1 MHDPSAE
8 VMTKAIAERRETPMK
23 YPALVGGMLVVLSAI
38 ASGQAS
44 AQTAKAELRDA
55 QGETIG
61 LATLTQEADGVRV
74 AVEVSKL
81 PPGLHGFHVHAVGK
95 CDPPGFTSAGGHLN
109 PALKNHPDHAGDMP
123 ALLVNANGSAS
134 MTFRTDRFRVSDLF
148 VGEGRSLIIHAKPD
162 NYANIPTDRY
172 RPDPDATTLATG
184 DAGGRLA
191 CGVVTQ

>member
-1 MHDPSAE
+1 
-8 VMTKAIAERRETPMK
+8 MK
-23 YPALVGGMLVVLSAI
+23 YPALVGGLSLVLTII
-38 ASGQAS
+38 AYGQAS
-44 AQTAKAELRDA
+44 AYTVKAELRNA

-61 LATLTQEADGVRV
+61 LATLTQEAGRVRV

-81 PPGLHGFHVHAVGK
+81 APGLHGFHVHAVGK

-109 PALKNHPDHAGDMP
+109 PTLQNHPVHAGDMP

-134 MTFRTDRFRVSDLF
+134 MTFTTDRFGVSDLF
-148 VGEGRSLIIHAKPD
+148 VGDARSLIIHAKPD

-191 CGVVTQ
+191 CGVITQ